1 MFTSYLKIF
10 IRSFANSRLIAG
22 INMLSLAVGLAG
34 VIAIFFYVRHELQ
47 VDASHPEGERVFRLT
62 YDETTKIP
70 NGRYLATT
78 SPPMG
83 PTLEREYPEVEQAIR
98 LRYTDDVMLEREE
111 KQFYEKELVY
121 ADPGFFKLF
130 DFSLAKGDA
139 GTALEA
145 PNSIVITPAM
155 VDRYFGPEDPIG
167 KNLLLEGE
175 TSLTVTGVLAENPS
189 QSHLKFDALLSFS
202 TFKVPYGY
210 PVNLESWGW
219 ISFHTYLLLRQAED
233 APLLSSKLDNFMTRH
248 LTEGRAA
255 RAELRLQPLSDIY
268 FHSGNMLNG
277 QHNAQGNLLYVYGLS
292 AVALLLILVAGFNYM
307 NIATARSIRK
317 GKEVGLRK
325 ILGARPQSIIW
336 QFLTESVVLAV
347 LSLLVG
353 LLLFQVFAP
362 FLLETL
368 GLEETPVWSDYLKI
382 SPLLLGLAVVIGLLA
397 GFYPAYLQ
405 SRFASIDAIK
415 GKLKAGRSSLRIRKI
430 LIVSQFVVTSI
441 LISGTLLVQQQMH
454 YVQQKALGF
463 AKEEVLALQ
472 MQTPDFLERYPQAKQ
487 RLTQNAYVRQVSAGD
502 LLNGDYGSVP
512 IVPDGFSREE
522 TSAMHLLGGYFDYFS
537 TLGVNLVAGRDFS
550 SDHPTDTSGIIL
562 NQMAAK
568 AFGWTAAE
576 AIGKQIEV
584 NESQNGQVIGVTEDF
599 HFKSLHD
606 PIQPLVTVVPRT
618 RMEYFLLR
626 IETADIPAAIASI
639 QADWEAIAPELP
651 FNFSFVNEAVEQRYQ
666 ADERFLKLIGIF
678 STLAILL
685 ACMGLYGLI
694 ATMVEYRVREIGVRK
709 VLGASIWQISTLLA
723 RQFLLLLVLANVL
736 AIPIAIWAG
745 REWLNGFTYH
755 TPIGWPVFMA
765 SAVLIII
772 LALIS
777 IGHQTLKAAMGN
789 PVQALK
795 DQ

>member
-10 IRSFANSRLIAG
+10 IRSFANSRIIAG

-47 VDASHPEGERVFRLT
+47 VDTTHPAGDRIFRLT

-83 PTLEREYPEVEQAIR
+83 PTLVREYPEVEQAVR
-98 LRYTDDVMLEREE
+98 LRYTDDVILERAE

-121 ADPGFFKLF
+121 ADPEFFTLF
-130 DFSLAKGDA
+130 NFPLAQGNPR
-139 GTALEA
+139 TVLQE
-145 PNSIVITPAM
+145 PNSIVITPAL
-155 VDRYFGPEDPIG
+155 VDRYFGTEDPIG

-175 TSLTVTGVLAENPS
+175 TSLTVTGVLAENPT
-189 QSHLKFDALLSFS
+189 QSHLKFDALISFS
-202 TFKVPYGY
+202 TFRVPYGY

-219 ISFHTYLLLRQAED
+219 ISFHTYLLLGQPENASS
-233 APLLSSKLDNFMTRH
+233 LHSKLDDFMTRH
-248 LTEGRAA
+248 LTPERAA
-255 RAELRLQPLSDIY
+255 RADLRLQPLSDIY

-277 QHNAQGNLLYVYGLS
+277 QQNAQGNLLYVYGLS
-292 AVALLLILVAGFNYM
+292 VVAILLILVAGFNYM

-325 ILGARPQSIIW
+325 ILGARPQSILW
-336 QFLTESVVLAV
+336 QFLTESVVLAII
-347 LSLLVG
+347 SLLIGV
-353 LLLFQVFAP
+353 LLFQTFAP

-368 GLEETPVWSDYLKI
+368 GLEGTPAWIDYLRI
-382 SPLLLGLAVVIGLLA
+382 SPLLLGLAVIIGLLA
-397 GFYPAYLQ
+397 GLYPAYLQ
-405 SRFASIDAIK
+405 SRFASIEAIK
-415 GKLKAGRSSLRIRKI
+415 GKLKAGKSSLRIRKL
-430 LIVSQFVVTSI
+430 LIISQFVVTSI
-441 LISGTLLVQQQMH
+441 LITGTLLVQQQMH

-472 MQTPDFLERYPQAKQ
+472 MQTPDFLERYPQARQ
-487 RLTQNAYVRQVSAGD
+487 VLSQNPYVRQVSAGD
-502 LLNGDYGSVP
+502 PLNGDYGSVP

-522 TSAMHLLGGYFDYFS
+522 TSAMHLLGGYFDYFT
-537 TLGVNLVAGRDFS
+537 TLGVNLLSGRDFS
-550 SDHPTDTSGIIL
+550 SAHPTDTNAIIL

-568 AFGWTAAE
+568 AFGWTAEE
-576 AIGKQIEV
+576 ALGKQIEV
-584 NESQNGQVIGVTEDF
+584 NESQQGTVIGVTEDF

-606 PIQPLVTVVPRT
+606 PIQPLVTIVPRT

-626 IETADIPAAIASI
+626 IHTSDVPAAIASI
-639 QADWEAIAPELP
+639 QADWDRIAPELP
-651 FNFSFVNEAVEQRYQ
+651 FNFSFINEAVERRYQ

-709 VLGASIWQISTLLA
+709 VLGASIWQISALLA
-723 RQFLLLLVLANVL
+723 RQFFILLLLANLL
-736 AIPIAIWAG
+736 AIPVAIWAG

-755 TPIGWPVFMA
+755 TGIGWFVFIA
-765 SAVLIII
+765 SAALTLL
-772 LALIS
+772 LALFS

-789 PVQALK
+789 PVEALK